1 MRFPTDF
8 VWGAATA
15 AYQVEGAV
23 EEDGRGE
30 SIWDRFTATPGN
42 ILNGDHGRVACDYY
56 HRYRDDI
63 RIMRDLGLTAYRFS
77 IAWPRVLPD
86 GRGRVNEAGLDF
98 YDRVVDELLANGI
111 EPYPTLYHW
120 DLPQALEDRGGWPVR
135 ETVEAFAEYTEVVAR
150 RLGDRV
156 RHWATVN
163 EPWVIAWLGYGIG
176 QDAPGRASEAEAIAA
191 GHHVLVAHGRALE
204 ILRREVPEAKVG
216 VTLDAV
222 PMHPFTDSEADIEA
236 ARVEDGTRNRWFIDP
251 VLSGGYPPETMK
263 RFGPM
268 LPPCVADDM
277 KAISAPIDFLGLN
290 YYRRHVV
297 RADPI
302 TGDPNVID
310 LQGAE
315 HTGMGWEVYPEGL
328 YELFVRLHDDYE
340 VPPLYVTENGAAYQD
355 VRTNGSVED
364 PERASYIE
372 RHLGA
377 VARALE
383 DGVPVGGYFVWSLLD
398 NFEWSR
404 GYSQRFGLVYVDF
417 DTLERVPKSSYDWY
431 RDFIAGQ
438 RSAAPR

>member
-1 MRFPTDF
+1 MRFPADF

-315 HTGMGWEVYPEGL
+315 YTGMGWEVYPEGL

>member
-315 HTGMGWEVYPEGL
+315 YTGMGWEVYPEGL